1 MVVEASD
8 LLAFGAVTVLASA
21 HIVPPML
28 TFIKFYPRSWLLSAA
43 GGVSVAYVFV
53 HLLPEIAEAQATVEG
68 SASTLLA
75 GFERHAYVIALV
87 GLAVFYGLE
96 RAAITSKRSRRDA
109 DAPSAE
115 EEPTS
120 AGAFWL
126 SMGPFASRGRRR
138 SRDGPPQA
146 GGQPGSAP
154 PAARSST
161 STRTPRL
168 PCHLLQLGS
177 TLAMRSFACRVA
189 SAVAGRAAIRV
200 GAGAGADGE
209 LIVEGHLQSIA
220 RPRRHP
226 LAAVA
231 ASLLQAAQACGCS
244 TTVVAVSQPPAG
256 VENAVR

>member
-1 MVVEASD
+1 MVVEGSD
-8 LLAFGAVTVLASA
+8 LRAFGAVTVLASA

-87 GLAVFYGLE
+87 GFAVFYGLE
-96 RAAITSKRSRRDA
+96 RAAITSRRSRRDA

-126 SMGPFASRGRRR
+126 SMGSFAIYNAIIGFLVVRRAEHDSAAALALFAVAIVLHFLINDLGLRSHHKRRYDRLGRPALV
-138 SRDGPPQA
+138 GAIFLGWAVGVATELPEAAVGLGVAFLA
-146 GGQPGSAP
+146 GG
-154 PAARSST
+154 
-161 STRTPRL
+161 
-168 PCHLLQLGS
+168 
-177 TLAMRSFACRVA
+177 
-189 SAVAGRAAIRV
+189 
-200 GAGAGADGE
+200 
-209 LIVEGHLQSIA
+209 IVLNVMKEEVPEERQSQFL
-220 RPRRHP
+220 P
-226 LAAVA
+226 LALGAFAYAALLIAV
-231 ASLLQAAQACGCS
+231 
-244 TTVVAVSQPPAG
+244 
-256 VENAVR
+256 